1 MDGEGG
7 GEVSAVLKRFI
18 EKFSV
23 GVKTF
28 TCNYLHLATVTYKPL
43 GECQLFGGF
52 VDIGKG
58 DDNSYAFGQTDW
70 ISELQY
76 PERPTKPEL
85 MEKVLMH
92 WGDYVDF
99 SLNLSM

>member
-28 TCNYLHLATVTYKPL
+28 TCNYLHLATVAYKSL
-43 GECQLFGGF
+43 GECQLFGDF
-52 VDIGKG
+52 VDIWRG
-58 DDNSYAFGQTDW
+58 DVKTFITRFLPLQNQVAQDNQ
-70 ISELQY
+70 
-76 PERPTKPEL
+76 
-85 MEKVLMH
+85 
-92 WGDYVDF
+92 
-99 SLNLSM
+99 